1 VVAGRRWDLSAVKV
15 IAGDG
20 ADRVKEGLGYFAPAV
35 YQLCRFHLARKIRE
49 CLRGRALERVF
60 AARKDPARLL
70 EEARNAVAAALDPE
84 AKRGA
89 EELLSYLLANR
100 EGLEDYRRRV
110 NVEGVELRGLGAIES
125 NVDKIVSGRMKKRGM
140 SWTVEGAR
148 NMLAVLTL
156 KANGSLDAA
165 AQVVWGP
172 DYPEGSPT
180 PRLPIDVSVSQAQN
194 QCPKSATHRV
204 GTRSATPAETV
215 SRRRP
220 HAGDESGFAKTK

>member
-1 VVAGRRWDLSAVKV
+1 MVAGRRWDLSAVKV

-172 DYPEGSPT
+172 DYPEEATRPNRRERSSG
-180 PRLPIDVSVSQAQN
+180 RALGVRVAHLPILDTGEGLAKVLR
-194 QCPKSATHRV
+194 CPCSY
-204 GTRSATPAETV
+204 
-215 SRRRP
+215 
-220 HAGDESGFAKTK
+220 